1 MQEYIWKQ
9 KNGDEF
15 FMRYSLSNDTW
26 GKEELEVAHK
36 VIDSRYFTV
45 NGPSV
50 KKYQNDFAE
59 HFGSKYAVMSN
70 SGSSAN
76 LLTMAALLYSGRLN
90 RGDEVLV
97 TAVSWSTTY
106 FPICQMGFKLRFVDI
121 NLETL
126 NVDVDALEEAITPAT
141 KAIMVV
147 NLLGNPNEFDR
158 IQDICEK
165 HGLILLEDNCESM
178 GATFNGKQA
187 GTFGLIGTYST
198 YFSHHLCTMEGGMNV
213 TDDEELYHYL
223 LSIRS
228 HGWTRHLPDDSKIY
242 KKLNDPFYESFNFIM
257 PGFNVRPLE
266 IEAATGIEQL
276 KRLDGFVEQR
286 RKNAKLFKEKIEKE
300 TNFLTQREIGN
311 SSWFGFAI
319 ILPKELAG
327 KRDIYTDA
335 LRMNDIEVRP
345 IVAGNFARQ
354 KALRFLDY
362 SISGELKNADYI
374 HDNGFF
380 VGNHSIEMSE
390 NINLL
395 IDVLKSVN
403 I

>member
-1 MQEYIWKQ
+1 MK
-9 KNGDEF
+9 
-15 FMRYSLSNDTW
+15 YSLSNDTW
-26 GKEELEVAHK
+26 DIQELEAAHK

-45 NGPSV
+45 NGPHV
-50 KKYQNDFAE
+50 KQYQEDFAKK
-59 HFGSKYAVMSN
+59 FGSKYAVMSN

-76 LLTMAALLYSGRLN
+76 LLTMAALVYSGRLQ

-106 FPICQMGFKLRFVDI
+106 FPICQMGLKIRLVDI
-121 NLETL
+121 DLGTL
-126 NVDVDALEEAITPAT
+126 NVDPDALEAAITPAT
-141 KAIMVV
+141 KAVMIV

-158 IQDICEK
+158 IRKICDE
-165 HGLILLEDNCESM
+165 HNLIMLEDNCESM
-178 GATFNGKQA
+178 GATYEGKEA
-187 GTFGLIGTYST
+187 GTFGLIGSFST

-213 TDDEELYHYL
+213 TDDEELYHYM

-228 HGWTRHLPDDSKIY
+228 HGWTRHLPDSSKIY

-266 IEAATGIEQL
+266 IEAAAGIEQL
-276 KRLDGFVEQR
+276 KKLDAFIEQR
-286 RKNAKLFKEKIEKE
+286 RVNAKLFKERIEKE
-300 TNFLTQREIGN
+300 TDLLTQQETGKA
-311 SSWFGFAI
+311 SWFGFAI
-319 ILPKELAG
+319 ILPEEKKG
-327 KRDIYTDA
+327 KRNAYIEA
-335 LRMNDIEVRP
+335 LNAADIEVRP

-354 KALRFLDY
+354 KALQFLDY

-374 HDNGFF
+374 HENGFF

-395 IDVLKSVN
+395 IDVLKSVKA
-403 I
+403 

>member
-1 MQEYIWKQ
+1 MK
-9 KNGDEF
+9 
-15 FMRYSLSNDTW
+15 YSLSNDTW
-26 GKEELEVAHK
+26 DIQEIEAAHK

-45 NGPSV
+45 NGPHV
-50 KKYQNDFAE
+50 KQYQEDFAKK
-59 HFGSKYAVMSN
+59 FGSKYAVMSN

-76 LLTMAALLYSGRLN
+76 LLTMAALVYSGRLQ

-106 FPICQMGFKLRFVDI
+106 FPICQMGLKIRLVDI
-121 NLETL
+121 DLGTL
-126 NVDVDALEEAITPAT
+126 NVDPDALEAAITPAT
-141 KAIMVV
+141 KAVMIV

-158 IQDICEK
+158 IRKICDE
-165 HGLILLEDNCESM
+165 HNLIMLEDNCESM
-178 GATFNGKQA
+178 GATYEGKEA
-187 GTFGLIGTYST
+187 GTFGLIGSFST

-213 TDDEELYHYL
+213 TDDEELYHYM

-228 HGWTRHLPDDSKIY
+228 HGWTRHLPDHSRIY

-266 IEAATGIEQL
+266 IEAAAGIEQL
-276 KRLDGFVEQR
+276 KKLDAFIEQR
-286 RKNAKLFKEKIEKE
+286 RVNAKLFKERIEKE
-300 TNFLTQREIGN
+300 TDLLTQQETGKA
-311 SSWFGFAI
+311 SWFGFAI
-319 ILPKELAG
+319 ILPEEKKG
-327 KRDIYTDA
+327 KRNAYIEA
-335 LRMNDIEVRP
+335 LNAADIEVRP

-354 KALRFLDY
+354 KALQFLDY

-374 HDNGFF
+374 HENGCF

-395 IDVLKSVN
+395 IDVLKSVKV
-403 I
+403 